1 MVERYR
7 EAMSEPEVT
16 GDDDTGYLVSAVGPS
31 PGEMAE
37 GFQAA
42 MGGQEIDGL
51 DKLALALGYAV
62 RRVALLQMD
71 LEHKNRNG

>member
-1 MVERYR
+1 
-7 EAMSEPEVT
+7 
-16 GDDDTGYLVSAVGPS
+16 
-31 PGEMAE
+31 
-37 GFQAA
+37 
-42 MGGQEIDGL
+42 L